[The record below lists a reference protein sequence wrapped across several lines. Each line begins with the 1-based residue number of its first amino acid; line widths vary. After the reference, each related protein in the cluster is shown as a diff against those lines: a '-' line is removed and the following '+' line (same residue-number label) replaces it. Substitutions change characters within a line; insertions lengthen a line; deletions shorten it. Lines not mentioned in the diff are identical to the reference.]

1 MNKQRKE
8 IIREA
13 KAEAQRI
20 LQEANARIENTVREI
35 KEAQAE
41 KEQTK
46 LARKALEDFKTS
58 VQETEEEDNRIARK
72 MAKLKERS

>member
-58 VQETEEEDNRIARK
+58 VQET
-72 MAKLKERS
+72 